1 MSRSRKRRRRSCE
14 PRRRR
19 PRGGPPGRIGHAEG
33 EAGWANGGR
42 PQAAIAHTLG
52 AAGRRRRQ
60 RAVEGRRHLSWTALV
75 FEGEGHGA
83 EAANSRRARCNT
95 PCGEG
100 DKSTSPPRK
109 AGSADHAAQHQQRGG
124 STATTTRCRKATR
137 ARWARWAAR
146 PEGRRQRNSRRCSLG
161 PHRAGP
167 RRTAP
172 AQRTTARPHN
182 QNNQTSLPYHFFLYH
197 TTSQTNQKSGNYHK
211 NTGKTTSLIT
221 RHVKASQESIGMV

>member
-60 RAVEGRRHLSWTALV
+60 RTVEGRRHLSWTALV

-109 AGSADHAAQHQQRGG
+109 AGSADHGTTQHNNEVVRQQQQQGAGRRRARGGRDGLRGRKAGDNATADVARWAPAQSRQHQQ
-124 STATTTRCRKATR
+124 
-137 ARWARWAAR
+137 
-146 PEGRRQRNSRRCSLG
+146 
-161 PHRAGP
+161 
-167 RRTAP
+167 AP
-172 AQRTTARPHN
+172 ATGRV
-182 QNNQTSLPYHFFLYH
+182 
-197 TTSQTNQKSGNYHK
+197 SQGGCRRDLAPAVIYVD
-211 NTGKTTSLIT
+211 
-221 RHVKASQESIGMV
+221 R